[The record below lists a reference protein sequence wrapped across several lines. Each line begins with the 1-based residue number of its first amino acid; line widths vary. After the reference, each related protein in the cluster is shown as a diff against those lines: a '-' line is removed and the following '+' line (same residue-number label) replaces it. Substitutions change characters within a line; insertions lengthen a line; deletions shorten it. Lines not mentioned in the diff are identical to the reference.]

1 MAPMNPAAVIFD
13 RVTYRYSGA
22 PAPAVERISLVID
35 AGSAVAVVGPNGGG
49 KTTLLR
55 LMLGLLEPSEGRI
68 EVCGLSPGEAR
79 RRRLVA
85 YVPQRVDAEL
95 TFPASAR
102 QVVRMAAEC
111 GLPGWRGSTSKIRGA
126 VDGALERV
134 GAGAYADRAV
144 GSLSGGQLQRVMIAR
159 ALAVGPRVL
168 ALDEPTVGVDAAGQ
182 ERFADLLASL
192 RRDSSLTIVLVSH
205 DLRAVASGAAM
216 CDRVACVRRT
226 LHFHDAPGGITPQIL
241 AEVFEHDLAPVF
253 GAMHV
258 DAHSAAECRGG
269 HDHAHDGEGEGAH
282 ADV

>member
-1 MAPMNPAAVIFD
+1 MNDATVVFEH
-13 RVTYRYSGA
+13 VSYRYPGA
-22 PAPAVERISLVID
+22 RAPAVEDISLRIE
-35 AGSAVAVVGPNGGG
+35 AGSTVAVVGPNGGG

-55 LMLGLLEPSEGRI
+55 LMLGLLDGYAGRV
-68 EVCGLSPGEAR
+68 EVCGMSPREAR
-79 RRRLVA
+79 RRRLVG
-85 YVPQRVDAEL
+85 YVAQRVEAEL

-102 QVVRMAAEC
+102 QVVRMAAES
-111 GLPGWRGSTSKIRGA
+111 GLPGWRSSTSKIRGA

-134 GAGAYADRAV
+134 GAGGYADRAV

-192 RRDSSLTIVLVSH
+192 RRDSDLTIVLVSH

-226 LHFHDAPGGITPQIL
+226 LHFHDAPGGVTPQIL
-241 AEVFEHDLAPVF
+241 AQVFEHDLSPVF

-258 DAHSAAECRGG
+258 DAHTASECPRQS
-269 HDHAHDGEGEGAH
+269 DDGETGGAR
-282 ADV
+282 ADA